1 MYIMS
6 SKFLEK
12 MSIFPN
18 VLYKE
23 YCMQCFCFAF
33 CCSLFVVYDL
43 FLNHPSTLIG
53 FLMKSWII
61 EAQLSSIIHDEKYF
75 HKYILSIIDLFIK
88 LVPDRQKNISANSLS
103 SAWMPPPTST
113 HCSYAIFLTARI
125 EGNSYRQGNN

>member
-23 YCMQCFCFAF
+23 YCNVLSCVL
-33 CCSLFVVYDL
+33 LFVVYDL

>member
-23 YCMQCFCFAF
+23 YCNVLSCVL
-33 CCSLFVVYDL
+33 LFVVYDL

-88 LVPDRQKNISANSLS
+88 LVPDIQKNISTNSLCTHC
-103 SAWMPPPTST
+103 A
-113 HCSYAIFLTARI
+113 HCSYAIFLTARN